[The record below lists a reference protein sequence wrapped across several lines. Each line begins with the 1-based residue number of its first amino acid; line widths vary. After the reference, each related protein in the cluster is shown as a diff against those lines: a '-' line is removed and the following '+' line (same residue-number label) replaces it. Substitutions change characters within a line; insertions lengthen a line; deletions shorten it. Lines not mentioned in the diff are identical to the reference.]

1 MSGARASARAVPV
14 GADEPASLI
23 AGALLDLI
31 SRIPDS
37 DEQPSPVASDRAH
50 ALATAAA
57 KRSALTAGAL
67 ALPPGPLGWLTLL
80 PEIFALWRIQ
90 AQLVADI
97 AAAFGQSASLSREQM
112 LYCLFRHAAA
122 QAVRD
127 LAVQVGGRLIVR
139 RASLSV
145 LQTIAGVIGI
155 RISQRLLGKGI
166 ARWLPVLGA
175 LGVGTYAYFDT
186 LQVAR
191 TATDLFGKQHSL
203 DTLRRDGATARPTR
217 LLPRNMR

>member
-1 MSGARASARAVPV
+1 MIART
-14 GADEPASLI
+14 
-23 AGALLDLI
+23 LLHLI
-31 SRIPDS
+31 SRIP
-37 DEQPSPVASDRAH
+37 PSEERHGPAPGDHAH

-97 AAAFGQSASLSREQM
+97 AASFGQSATLGREQM

-145 LQTIAGVIGI
+145 IQTIAGLIGI
-155 RISQRLLGKGI
+155 RVSQRLLGKGI

-191 TATDLFGKQHSL
+191 TATDLFGKQL
-203 DTLRRDGATARPTR
+203 ALEDLRAAGASARPTR
-217 LLPRNMR
+217 LVPRNMR

>member
-1 MSGARASARAVPV
+1 M
-14 GADEPASLI
+14 
-23 AGALLDLI
+23 
-31 SRIPDS
+31 
-37 DEQPSPVASDRAH
+37 PSERAH
-50 ALATAAA
+50 ALAKVAA
-57 KRSALTAGAL
+57 KRSALTAGSL

-80 PEIFALWRIQ
+80 PEIVALWRIQ
-90 AQLVADI
+90 AQMVANI
-97 AAAFGQSASLSREQM
+97 AACFGQSASLGREQM

-145 LQTIAGVIGI
+145 LQTVAGLIGI
-155 RISQRLLGKGI
+155 RLSQRLLGKSI

-175 LGVGTYAYFDT
+175 LGIGAYAYFDT

-191 TATDLFGKQHSL
+191 TATDLFGKQHALDSL
-203 DTLRRDGATARPTR
+203 REAGATARPTR
-217 LLPRNMR
+217 LVPRKMR